1 MINLKHI
8 TRLNSIYWAYAIK
21 KNVQTKYP
29 PYRLWI
35 EPTSICNLKCAMC
48 PNKSLEKSQLGM
60 MDFDL
65 FRKAIDEAKDFVHD
79 INIHHRGEALLH
91 KRLFDMIRYAKQ
103 RDVKLK
109 LHTNATMLNEKNAK
123 ELLESGLDF
132 ISFSFDGLDK
142 DTYER
147 YRVGARYKITVK
159 NIKDFLRLKKVLK
172 KKKPFTVLELID
184 YIKHDNKYS
193 LNELSEFKRQFDE
206 LSLDK
211 LVVKNPH
218 NFGGNIH
225 LDATN
230 GANAYSPCTYL
241 WHSLVVLWNG
251 DILPCTQDFN
261 GELVLGNLKDKSL
274 EEIFHGEELM
284 SLRKKALTGDLS
296 KLHPCSHCDMIK
308 RDRIL
313 GVPVN
318 SFRYL
323 QK

>member
-1 MINLKHI
+1 
-8 TRLNSIYWAYAIK
+8 
-21 KNVQTKYP
+21 
-29 PYRLWI
+29 
-35 EPTSICNLKCAMC
+35 MC

-60 MDFDL
+60 MDFYL
-65 FRKAIDEAKDFVHD
+65 FRKTIDEAKDFVHD

-91 KRLFDMIRYAKQ
+91 KRLFDMIRYAKK
-103 RDVKLK
+103 RDVMLK
-109 LHTNATMLNEKNAK
+109 LHTNATILNEKNAK
-123 ELLESGLDF
+123 GLLESGLDF

-142 DTYER
+142 ETYER
-147 YRVGARYKITVK
+147 YRVGAQYEITVK
-159 NIKDFLRLKKVLK
+159 NIKDFLRLKKAHK

-184 YIKHDNKYS
+184 YEKHDSQYDLKK
-193 LNELSEFKRQFDE
+193 LSEFKRQFDE

-211 LVVKNPH
+211 LVVKKPH
-218 NFGGNIH
+218 NFGGNVE
-225 LDATN
+225 LNSTG

-274 EEIFHGEELM
+274 EEIFYGDKLT
-284 SLRKKALTGDLS
+284 SLRQKALTGDLE

-308 RDRIL
+308 RKRII
-313 GVPVN
+313 GVPVV